1 MGEIGGSQEYKGQR
15 GTDKEKYLCM
25 CVHTCMRTHTYTHT
39 HTHTQI
45 VQEPYLVYKGKGP
58 NYAHEIP

>member
-25 CVHTCMRTHTYTHT
+25 CVHTCMRTHTHTHT
-39 HTHTQI
+39 HTHTDCPRTI
-45 VQEPYLVYKGKGP
+45 FSV
-58 NYAHEIP
+58 